1 MFLEAT
7 NDFLQAVILS
17 LAAFILNRRCIYN
30 TEFVKYEHQTQ
41 NQQISQMN

>member
-7 NDFLQAVILS
+7 NDFLQVVILS
-17 LAAFILNRRCIYN
+17 LAAFILNRCIYN
-30 TEFVKYEHQTQ
+30 TEFVKHEHQTQ